1 MNFLPDNYVE
11 PKPSN
16 TNYLKL
22 QDGEN
27 RFRILS
33 KPIVGFEDW
42 TLDRK
47 VFRFKMEDQPEKPLV
62 DGNPVKIF
70 WAMIVWNVKLGKI
83 QIFQPTQK
91 TIHGRIK
98 ELCNDE
104 DWGVPINYD
113 IKISKSGTDKLTKY
127 IVNPCSKTPVSQDI
141 LKAFKDTPIQLEA
154 LFINAD
160 PFKLD
165 YKYYTEIMN
174 GSPEKTNVKPLYI
187 EKCISDEQ
195 FIELSELLQKC
206 SEDTQKGFKEYL
218 LKSLN
223 IDTMQDIE
231 DKEYQKIKDML
242 VARSTQHQE
251 ALLKAEMSDT
261 PETRKEAKKK

>member
-1 MNFLPDNYVE
+1 MNFLPDNYIE
-11 PKPSN
+11 PKSSN
-16 TNYLKL
+16 TNYFKM

-27 RFRILS
+27 RIRILS
-33 KPIVGFEDW
+33 KPIVGWEDW
-42 TLDRK
+42 TSDRK

-62 DGNPVKIF
+62 DGNPIKIF

-104 DWGVPINYD
+104 EWGVPINYD

-141 LKAFKDTPIQLEA
+141 LKTFKETPIQLEA

-165 YKYYTEIMN
+165 YKYYTPLMSEAV
-174 GSPEKTNVKPLYI
+174 EKTDVKPLYMDDKI
-187 EKCISDEQ
+187 SLDQDLELNHLLYDCSDEA
-195 FIELSELLQKC
+195 
-206 SEDTQKGFKEYL
+206 QKGFKDYIVNAY
-218 LKSLN
+218 K
-223 IDTMQDIE
+223 IE
-231 DKEYQKIKDML
+231 KLEELPQKEYQKIKDML
-242 VARSTQHQE
+242 IARSTQHQA
-251 ALLKAEMSDT
+251 ALLEAEMKDT
-261 PETRKEAKKK
+261 PEARKKGEKK